1 MEVHL
6 CAQGVIDEI
15 SDSHVP
21 IGVHF
26 AVNNFIGIAK
36 FLNYLGVVLAEVHQI
51 DSFIHLTGRRG
62 GIGFAD

>member
-1 MEVHL
+1 MEVNL
-6 CAQGVIDEI
+6 CMQGVIKEI

-26 AVNNFIGIAK
+26 AVYNFIGIAK
-36 FLNYLGVVLAEVHQI
+36 FLDDLGVVLGEVHQI
-51 DSFIHLTGRRG
+51 DSFIHLAGRRG